1 MNSGRESEGRW
12 AMWGKKISGLFDART
27 IEFRMLLQYVN
38 ELATNKLGYPVS
50 LLTYIGAVDNKIL
63 GIKPGSLANVLLNN
77 VGDPFKDSET
87 SLMEVKKHERRLIA
101 ILERFYGLPT
111 GKARGYVTTGGTE
124 GNFASLWWSK
134 RYLVN
139 CCLDTLIANDNKTK
153 LLLKEEQAMNAALA
167 KIPTNDF
174 EARATALQKLLDTK
188 NEISN
193 SKNKAMEILTPT
205 VFYTKNHTHYSI
217 PKISEIL
224 HLNIRP
230 VASNPDG
237 SMDLKAFRKELLLNA
252 SAHPLSPII
261 AVANIGTTIT
271 GAIDDVPGMKK
282 IIDELN
288 PKPAFTIHMDGALT
302 GFVLPIIKPFGDITN
317 YFDELGVNTLAF
329 SAHKYAGL
337 SQPCGVIL
345 SRKEFFDKAFDNGER
360 SVDYVGNIND
370 VTITGSRSGLNV
382 LMFYN
387 ALYAL
392 GLNKDNTILEKMVA
406 ENIATAKYLYQ
417 ELVKVYGNKSIR
429 NHYHFNV
436 SLPKPSMAIAK
447 KYQLMLTGDRATIC
461 VLSNVTRKL
470 IDQFIQDL
478 VSEGHPLTNEGDQ
491 YECKEA
497 RV

>member
-1 MNSGRESEGRW
+1 
-12 AMWGKKISGLFDART
+12 MWGKDSSEVFDART

-38 ELATNKLGYPVS
+38 QLASHKLGYPVS
-50 LLTYIGAVDNKIL
+50 LLTYVGTVNNEVL

-87 SLMEVKKHERRLIA
+87 SLMEVKKHERRLLG
-101 ILERFYGLPT
+101 ILERFYGLPL
-111 GKARGYVTTGGTE
+111 GQVRGYVTTGGTE

-134 RYLVN
+134 RYLIN
-139 CCLDTLIANDNKTK
+139 RSLDGLIENDNKVK
-153 LLLKEEQAMNAALA
+153 LLLKEEQSLHSAIA
-167 KIPTNDF
+167 KIPMNDF
-174 EARATALQKLLDTK
+174 EKRANALQKLLDLKSDVT
-188 NEISN
+188 SA
-193 SKNKAMEILTPT
+193 KNKTLEILTPT
-205 VFYTKNHTHYSI
+205 VFFTKNHTHYSI

-224 HLNIRP
+224 HLNVRP
-230 VASNPDG
+230 VDSNPDG
-237 SMDLKAFRKELLLNA
+237 SMDLNVFRKELLLNL

-261 AVANIGTTIT
+261 VVANIGTTIT
-271 GAIDDVPGMKK
+271 GAIDDVPGIRK
-282 IIDELN
+282 ILDEFTS
-288 PKPAFTIHMDGALT
+288 KVVSTIHMDGALT
-302 GFVLPIIKPFGDITN
+302 GFVLPIIKPFGNVKN
-317 YFDELGVNTLAF
+317 YFDELGANTLAF

-345 SRKEFFDKAFDNGER
+345 ARKAFFEKAFEKGER

-392 GLNKDNTILEKMVA
+392 GLNKDNHILEKMVK
-406 ENIATAKYLYQ
+406 ENMDAAKYLYNR
-417 ELVKVYGNKSIR
+417 LVSVYGKDKVH

-461 VLSNVTRKL
+461 VLSNVTHKL
-470 IDQFIQDL
+470 IDKFIADL
-478 VSEGHPLTNEGDQ
+478 IEE
-491 YECKEA
+491 KESA
-497 RV
+497 ALNDKGEHHEQHKVRV